1 MNEAQACLARSLIDV
16 EVAKSKLAEAERAL
30 REGKQK
36 ALADYNATVDKLERE
51 VERARLTV
59 RTEETYVQEWQ
70 HKVDNPFEKRED

>member
-16 EVAKSKLAEAERAL
+16 EMAKSRLAEAERAL

-36 ALADYNATVDKLERE
+36 ALAEYNSTVDKLERD
-51 VERARLTV
+51 VERARITV
-59 RTEETYVQEWQ
+59 QREETYVQEWQ